1 MFQKILQGG
10 SGESGSKV
18 TIIHEEN
25 QINDQSRDI
34 KTYCDDWMDLTID
47 NFYGLITQRFW
58 SYGGEQRESTYS
70 WSYNNTTG
78 ILNCTQTSGVADYFK
93 RTTDIVIVR

>member
-1 MFQKILQGG
+1 MFQKMLQGG

-25 QINDQSRDI
+25 QMNAQSRDI
-34 KTYCDDWMDLTID
+34 KTYCDDWANLTID

-58 SYGGEQRESTYS
+58 SYGGVQRESTYS

-78 ILNCTQTSGVADYFK
+78 ILNCRRTSGVDDYFK

>member
-1 MFQKILQGG
+1 MFQKMLQGG
-10 SGESGSKV
+10 SRESGSKV

-25 QINDQSRDI
+25 QIIDMSRDI
-34 KTYCDDWMDLTID
+34 KEYCDDWADLTID

-58 SYGGEQRESTYS
+58 SYGGVQRIFTYS

-78 ILNCTQTSGVADYFK
+78 ILKCTRTSGVDDYFK